1 MSPGGGWDDAVAENL
16 KAGFYNHSFNP
27 ISEEGPAF
35 CIWEVRE
42 GITAEQFQEFIDSPK
57 GPDFGLGA
65 MMNICK
71 EINVELAQNTPLS
84 KKALMNM
91 LVMIAINNF
100 IQNKYIDND
109 RRRTI
114 LLG

>member
-1 MSPGGGWDDAVAENL
+1 MASKFFHVQHEFRPGRSKQWWTTAQAAMSPGGGWDDAVAENL

-42 GITAEQFQEFIDSPK
+42 GITAEQFQEFIDGPK

-71 EINVELAQNTPLS
+71 EINVELAQNTPYPR
-84 KKALMNM
+84 K
-91 LVMIAINNF
+91 F
-100 IQNKYIDND
+100 
-109 RRRTI
+109 
-114 LLG
+114 